1 MERRGPAVLDR
12 TLIAINN
19 LAVRLR
25 RTRCR
30 PDQVLVL
37 FSRCLQRST
46 CDRKLDEKAAACA
59 RCGKCAVKA
68 FLDLG
73 EKYGVHLFLATGG
86 RQAAARASDPG
97 IRAIV
102 AVACEKELRA
112 GVFAALPKATL
123 ARTIAWPC
131 GPCKDTVVR
140 MDEVEEAVRWFI
152 R

>member
-1 MERRGPAVLDR
+1 MAAVLDK
-12 TLIAINN
+12 TLIVLNN

-30 PDQVLVL
+30 PEGLLVL
-37 FSRCLQRST
+37 FSRCLQRSS
-46 CDRKLDEKAAACA
+46 CDRKLQEDLAQCA
-59 RCGKCAVKA
+59 RCGRCAVKGL
-68 FLDLG
+68 LDLRD
-73 EKYGVHLFLATGG
+73 KYGIQVFMATGG
-86 RQAAARASDPG
+86 RQAADRAGAPG

-112 GVFAALPKATL
+112 GVFASLPKAVL

-131 GPCKDTVVR
+131 GPCKDTTV
-140 MDEVEEAVRWFI
+140 EIAAVEEAVRWFL